1 MFTGLIEGVG
11 TLLRMDRHGPDAQMV
26 IRPHYSP
33 EGITLGE
40 SIAVDGAC
48 LTVVSFQDG
57 VFAADVSAETLSRT
71 TLGDKKP
78 GAMLNLERALRV
90 GDRLGGHF
98 VSGHVD
104 GVGVLREKRPEGRS
118 SRLYFGMPQALSR
131 YMIEKGSV
139 AVNGIS
145 LTVNGC
151 KADSFDVNIVPHTGQ
166 ETTVTRLRIGEPV
179 NIETDL
185 IGKYVEKMMRS
196 RAQPNESAPKPG
208 GFDEEFLKK
217 HGFL

>member
-11 TLLRMDRHGPDAQMV
+11 TLLRTDRHGSDAQMV
-26 IRPHYSP
+26 IRPHYSQ
-33 EGITLGE
+33 EGLALGE

-57 VFAADVSAETLSRT
+57 VFVADVSAETLSRT
-71 TLGDKKP
+71 TLRGKTS
-78 GAMLNLERALRV
+78 GALLNLERALRV

-104 GVGVLREKRPEGRS
+104 GVGTLREKRPEGRS
-118 SRLYFGMPQALSR
+118 LRLYFEMPRELGR

-151 KADSFDVNIVPHTGQ
+151 TADSFDVNIVPHTGQ
-166 ETTVTRLRIGEPV
+166 ETTVTRLRLGESV
-179 NIETDL
+179 NLETDL
-185 IGKYVEKMMRS
+185 IGKYVEKMMKNS
-196 RAQPNESAPKPG
+196 MQSNESGPKPG
-208 GFDEEFLKK
+208 GFDEAFLKK

>member
-11 TLLRMDRHGPDAQMV
+11 TLLRIDRHGPDAQMV
-26 IRPHYSP
+26 IRPLYSP
-33 EGITLGE
+33 EGIALGE

-57 VFAADVSAETLSRT
+57 VFTADVSAETLSRT
-71 TLGDKKP
+71 TLGGKKS
-78 GAMLNLERALRV
+78 GALLNLERALRL
-90 GDRLGGHF
+90 GDRLGGHI

-104 GVGVLREKRPEGRS
+104 GVGTLREKRPEGRS
-118 SRLYFGMPQALSR
+118 LRLCFDMPRELGR
-131 YMIEKGSV
+131 HMIEKGSV

-151 KADSFDVNIVPHTGQ
+151 AAGSFDVNIVPHTGQ
-166 ETTVTRLRIGEPV
+166 ETTVTRLRVGEPV

-185 IGKYVEKMMRS
+185 IGKYVEKLMKGWGR
-196 RAQPNESAPKPG
+196 PDESVPKPG
-208 GFDEEFLKK
+208 GVDEAFLKK
-217 HGFL
+217 YGFL